1 MFRHERPQKGR
12 LRQFHQIGVE
22 VLGAAEPLAD
32 AETIEMVDRFLD
44 VLGIGRRE
52 LLLGSVGDDRCR
64 PRYREKLRRWLEPR
78 LTRLCSDC
86 GRRYD
91 DNPLRV
97 FDCKVEEDRTLLAE
111 APSLLGTLCEDCERH
126 FSEVRR
132 WLEEFGVTYRV
143 DGRLVRGLD
152 YYRRTVFEVVCSG
165 LGAQN
170 AILGGGRYDGLVEEL
185 GGPALPGVGFAMGME
200 RTAMLIP
207 RQKVC
212 RRRPTV
218 AIVGL
223 GREGWEEG
231 IRMAQRFRASGLA
244 ALTPL
249 GERPMG
255 AQLKRADRM
264 GASHAVFIGQQEL
277 AQGKF
282 GFKALETG
290 EQVTLTE
297 EEILARMLQECR
309 RSQKGWG

>member
-1 MFRHERPQKGR
+1 
-12 LRQFHQIGVE
+12 
-22 VLGAAEPLAD
+22 
-32 AETIEMVDRFLD
+32 
-44 VLGIGRRE
+44 
-52 LLLGSVGDDRCR
+52 
-64 PRYREKLRRWLEPR
+64 
-78 LTRLCSDC
+78 
-86 GRRYD
+86 
-91 DNPLRV
+91 LRV
-97 FDCKVEEDRTLLAE
+97 FDCKVEEDRTLLEE